1 MKKLFSLLLVM
12 SALNGFAQEPN
23 WNLST
28 LRIGPFKVHMKE
40 AEAIELARKPLK
52 VPSESNE
59 YNGTTV
65 VKYNNELLEVSLTQ
79 GYIDEQNQEGV
90 FVSEIS
96 TKSAKFKTKS
106 GIGIGSTREELW
118 ATYKDFS
125 RIEILKPYDGNGGR
139 IEMDRNFTIYDDE
152 AGSMLTFVLRNNKVV
167 EIKVAIAYEGC

>member
-1 MKKLFSLLLVM
+1 MKKLFSLLLLLG
-12 SALNGFAQEPN
+12 ALNSYAQEPN

-28 LRIGPFKVHMKE
+28 LRIGPFKIHMKE

-65 VKYNNELLEVSLTQ
+65 VKYNNELLEVSLAQ

-90 FVSEIS
+90 FVSELS
-96 TKSAKFKTKS
+96 TKSTRFKTKS

-125 RIEILKPYDGNGGR
+125 RIEIFKPYDENGKR
-139 IEMDRNFTIYDDE
+139 IESDRNFTIYDDE
-152 AGSMLTFVLRNNKVV
+152 AGTTLTFVLRNNKVA

>member
-1 MKKLFSLLLVM
+1 MKKLFSLLLVLG
-12 SALNGFAQEPN
+12 ALKGYAQEPN

-59 YNGTTV
+59 YNGSTV
-65 VKYNNELLEVSLTQ
+65 VKYNNELLEVSLAQ
-79 GYIDEQNQEGV
+79 GYVDEQNQDGV

-96 TKSAKFKTKS
+96 TKSTRFKTKS

-118 ATYKDFS
+118 AAYKDFS
-125 RIEILKPYDGNGGR
+125 RIEIFKPYDENGKR
-139 IEMDRNFTIYDDE
+139 IESDRNFTIYDDE
-152 AGSMLTFVLRNNKVV
+152 AGTMLTFVLRNNKVA